1 MKAIIAEKPS
11 VAYELARVVGA
22 TEKRDGYCEGGG
34 FLVTWAYGHLVGL
47 AMPEDY
53 GIKGFS
59 RESLPIVPV
68 DFLLVGR
75 KVKAGNGFIPDQG
88 SRLQLE
94 VIRKVFSQC
103 DRIIVATDAGR
114 EGEVIFRYIYEYLQ
128 CDKPFDRLWIS
139 SLTEKAIITG
149 LQNLRRGSEFNGLY
163 EAGRSR
169 SQSDWLVGI
178 NATQALTVAMGN
190 GLFSLGRV
198 KTPTLAMV
206 CKRYLDHTAFQIKD
220 YFQIELGYHKDG
232 LFFKSLSVDKWEDSS
247 KAESVLRSIERSG
260 SVEVKQ
266 VDTKSGTVQAPL
278 LFDLTGLQKE
288 ANRKLG
294 FSAERTLDIAQKL
307 YEKKFITYPRTGSK
321 YLPEDVWS
329 TVPSLIVALS
339 SRTSCKEAVEYLK
352 WERYNKHLVNDGK
365 VTDHHGILITE
376 NIPTVL
382 DKDEDAL
389 YEMIARR
396 LLEAVSPACQREP
409 TEVKFSALHLDFIA
423 KAIRITVPGWKLI
436 NGNFEEEGEDLTSD
450 FPELRQGMTLNIE
463 RSKILAKKTKPPA
476 LYSEADLLAAME
488 NVGNNMDTATERKAL
503 KNIGIGTPATRAAV
517 IETLFDREYI
527 RREKKTIVPTDKGMA
542 VYTIVKDKRIAD
554 AVMTARWEIS
564 FDKIEHHEMEERAFL
579 SEVKSLVREITT
591 ELLEVKGTTEPDGNL
606 YCPKCNGNVLLR
618 EKVVKCNNEG
628 CGWFLFRTI
637 CGVQLTYKDVEI
649 LLTKRRSPLIKNMKG
664 RNEKSFNAY
673 ILLDPSG
680 SITFEFEQKKKGRN
694 R

>member
-11 VAYELARVVGA
+11 VAYELARIVGA

-53 GIKGFS
+53 GIRGFS
-59 RESLPIVPV
+59 RESLPIIPE

-75 KVKAGNGFIPDQG
+75 KVKTGNGYIPDEG
-88 SRLQLE
+88 SRRQLE
-94 VIRKVFSQC
+94 VIKRVFSHC

-114 EGEVIFRYIYEYLQ
+114 EGEVIFRYIYEYLE

-149 LQNLRRGSEFNGLY
+149 LQNLRDGGEFNGLY

-178 NATQALTVAMGN
+178 NATQALTVGMGD
-190 GLFSLGRV
+190 GLYSLGRV
-198 KTPTLAMV
+198 QTPTLAMI

-220 YFQIELGYHKDG
+220 YFQIELGHLKDG
-232 LFFKSLSVDKWEDSS
+232 LAFKSLSVDKWEDASR
-247 KAESVLRSIERSG
+247 AESVLRSIERSG
-260 SVEVKQ
+260 TAEVKG
-266 VDTKSGTVQAPL
+266 VETKSATVQAPL

-294 FSAERTLDIAQKL
+294 FTAERTLDIAQKL

-321 YLPEDVWS
+321 YVPEDVWS
-329 TVPSLIVALS
+329 TVPALIIALS
-339 SRTSCKEAVEYLK
+339 SRTSCKEVVEYLK
-352 WERYNKHLVNDGK
+352 WERYNKHIVNDVK

-376 NIPTVL
+376 NIPTTL
-382 DKDEDAL
+382 DKDEEAL
-389 YEMIARR
+389 YDMIARR
-396 LLEAVSPACQREP
+396 LLEAVSPACHREI
-409 TEVKFSALHLDFIA
+409 TEVKISALHFDFIA
-423 KAIRITVPGWKLI
+423 KAIRITRPGWKFI
-436 NGNFEEEGEDLTSD
+436 NGNFEEEGEDLTND
-450 FPELRQGMTLNIE
+450 FPDLREGMHIKIE
-463 RSKILAKKTKPPA
+463 TSIIIAKKTKPPA
-476 LYSEADLLAAME
+476 LFTEADLLTAME
-488 NVGNNMDTATERKAL
+488 NVGNSMGSVKERKVL

-527 RREKKTIVPTDKGMA
+527 RRVKKTIVPTEKGMA
-542 VYTIVKDKRIAD
+542 VYNTVKDKRIAD
-554 AVMTARWEIS
+554 AAMTAQWEMA
-564 FDKIEHHEMEERAFL
+564 FEKIELQEEEAGSFFL
-579 SEVKSLVREITT
+579 EVNTMVAEITT
-591 ELLEVKGTTEPDGNL
+591 ELLQVKGPASHPANL
-606 YCPKCNGNVLLR
+606 HCPKCRAEVLIR
-618 EKVVKCNNEG
+618 EKVIKCSNEG

-637 CGVQLTYKDVEI
+637 CGVQLTYKDVEV
-649 LLTKRRSPLIKNMKG
+649 LLTKKRSPLIKNMKG

-680 SITFEFEQKKKGRN
+680 STTFEFERTKKR